1 MKLNDYL
8 KTEHD
13 HIYVGAYVGQ
23 TLNLLPEQDLHDVD
37 LDYEV
42 ISTERE
48 DDLIEDGVCTI
59 LVIEA
64 KDYQYLIADLND
76 RDRKAEILKAIEER
90 RMYDWLCNNYHRLKG
105 NEMLDILKEYVYYV
119 ESNMFD
125 TESLVEWLTDV
136 L

>member
-13 HIYVGAYVGQ
+13 HIYVGAYAGE
-23 TLNLLPEQDLHDVD
+23 TLNLFPARDLHDVD

-42 ISTERE
+42 TSVEHE
-48 DDLIEDGVCTI
+48 EDLIEDGDCTI
-59 LVIEA
+59 LVIDL
-64 KDYQYLIADLND
+64 KNYQYLITDLND
-76 RDRKAEILKAIEER
+76 QHRKAEILKAVEEGS
-90 RMYDWLCNNYHRLKG
+90 MYDWLCNNYHRLRG

-119 ESNMFD
+119 ETNMFD
-125 TESLVEWLTDV
+125 AESIVEELTDR